1 MSQSARTKR
10 QARRSARREQKQEQ
24 RTSRQGVRQSK
35 RAERQKVRQENKT
48 ARVQAKQGR
57 KIVVAEQ
64 KGASGFYSPEGQ
76 AAKFGGISDV
86 IGAGAGAVTGIGA
99 LAAALKGGEA
109 MPDMDMGRS
118 PLGEEQDFS
127 NLNMAGGV
135 VQPMSNSVDWYK
147 NPIILGSIVAG
158 VGLLYVVTSAKKGE
172 K

>member
-1 MSQSARTKR
+1 
-10 QARRSARREQKQEQ
+10 
-24 RTSRQGVRQSK
+24 
-35 RAERQKVRQENKT
+35 
-48 ARVQAKQGR
+48 
-57 KIVVAEQ
+57 
-64 KGASGFYSPEGQ
+64 
-76 AAKFGGISDV
+76 
-86 IGAGAGAVTGIGA
+86 
-99 LAAALKGGEA
+99 

>member
-35 RAERQKVRQENKT
+35 RSERQKVRQENKT

-76 AAKFGGISDV
+76 AAKFSGISDV

-99 LAAALKGGEA
+99 LAAAIKGGESIS
-109 MPDMDMGRS
+109 DMDMGS
-118 PLGEEQDFS
+118 LGEEQDFS

-135 VQPMSNSVDWYK
+135 VQPLSNSVDWYK